1 MTARAT
7 FAAARALALS
17 LALAAL
23 GGAGCASTKAANRA
37 LVYPERT
44 AEIEVLNP
52 GLQGQVEIVS
62 GRALY
67 EDEILA
73 GAVQLR
79 SHEGKRKLT
88 LEYRW
93 SWFDGDDF
101 ELVTE
106 ASDHWRTIFL
116 DPLEV
121 EQVSGRAT
129 APGAVRGVFELRR
142 STARTDGDH

>member
-7 FAAARALALS
+7 LAAARS
-17 LALAAL
+17 LALTLALTAL

-44 AEIEVLNP
+44 AVIEVLNP
-52 GLQGQVEIVS
+52 GLQDEVEIVS

-67 EDEILA
+67 EDELLT
-73 GAVQLR
+73 GVVQLR
-79 SHEGKRKLT
+79 SHEEERKLT

-101 ELVTE
+101 EQVTE
-106 ASDHWRTIFL
+106 VSDHWRTIFL
-116 DPLEV
+116 DPMEE
-121 EQVSGRAT
+121 EQVSARAT